1 MLNTISDEK
10 NATIE
15 YPKDLVREL
24 SPPGP
29 PQLLNDNSSLLSANL
44 LKFQKS
50 PNLSP
55 KHKMIK
61 ELEAQEM

>member
-1 MLNTISDEK
+1 MLHTISNEK

-15 YPKDLVREL
+15 YPKDLEREL

-29 PQLLNDNSSLLSANL
+29 LLLLNENSSVNSASVL

-50 PNLSP
+50 PKQENHSP
-55 KHKMIK
+55 KHKMI
-61 ELEAQEM
+61 